1 VRPHRRYSEEEKRVL
16 LNTVARAQEQSD
28 QPLSWILAEL
38 GLTRSVYY
46 DWLEKAET
54 GSLADH
60 VVVPRSPLA
69 ALPEEIEAVVAYA
82 KVRPRDG
89 YRRLAWM
96 MVDEDVVYLA
106 PSTVYRILDKHDLLY
121 RWKRPEPGQGRRVPE
136 ATYPNEVWHID
147 LMYLWVRGRW
157 YFLVTILDSYSRYIV
172 HWELALSM
180 RAEEIAEITAIA
192 LERVHGKKPRIVR
205 DNGSQFVAKEW
216 REVMRYFEV
225 EEIPIRARHPESN
238 GRIERY
244 HRSIREEA
252 FGDTEVEDLYRAR
265 DLLAEWVR
273 NYNEKRLHS
282 ALEYLRPVDYYLGNP
297 QALLAERK
305 RKLREAAARR
315 REVNRGKKEFRL
327 VNEAEAI
334 AEAGT

>member
-46 DWLEKAET
+46 DWLGRGKAGGLT
-54 GSLADH
+54 DR

-69 ALPEEIEAVVAYA
+69 ALPEEIEAAVDYA
-82 KVRPRDG
+82 KARPRDG

-96 MVDEDVVYLA
+96 MVDEDIVYLS

-157 YFLVTILDSYSRYIV
+157 YFLVTLLDSYSRYIV
-172 HWELALSM
+172 HWELVLSM
-180 RAEEIAEITAIA
+180 RAEEVAEITATA
-192 LERVHGKKPRIVR
+192 LERVPGSELSGITAPSLSPR
-205 DNGSQFVAKEW
+205 NGAKSCVILRW
-216 REVMRYFEV
+216 
-225 EEIPIRARHPESN
+225 
-238 GRIERY
+238 
-244 HRSIREEA
+244 
-252 FGDTEVEDLYRAR
+252 
-265 DLLAEWVR
+265 
-273 NYNEKRLHS
+273 KRFPS
-282 ALEYLRPVDYYLGNP
+282 G
-297 QALLAERK
+297 
-305 RKLREAAARR
+305 
-315 REVNRGKKEFRL
+315 
-327 VNEAEAI
+327 
-334 AEAGT
+334 